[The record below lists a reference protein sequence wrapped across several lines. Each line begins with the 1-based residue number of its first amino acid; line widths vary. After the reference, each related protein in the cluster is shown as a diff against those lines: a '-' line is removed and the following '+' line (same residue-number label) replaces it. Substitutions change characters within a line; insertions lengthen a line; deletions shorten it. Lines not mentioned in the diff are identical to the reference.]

1 MEYFTFNGIC
11 SRDINMYIVNDTD
24 GYQLTQYLPNIN
36 HSFEINNKYII
47 DGGSY
52 YGERIITFRVVAET
66 DNPIE
71 YIKDMSRWL
80 DVQEFTPI
88 SFSREPFKQYYVKR
102 YGEFSPQVYSDMV
115 VCNLQFIALNYL
127 AYSTFTTSELTADN
141 FYDDTT
147 YYLAGLKG
155 DACYKYNNLTGTKQ
169 TFKIYHGGNNDEC
182 RPVITIKG
190 TFNKLTVSN
199 KTTGESCL
207 LNYNISNGTI
217 IIDCENQ
224 CIYVNGTYNVSGHTG
239 DFFTL
244 KGRKKVFASQLGV
257 FDETDGDNVFQLT
270 SPNNFN
276 LNTVTFDFRYVY
288 N

>member
-11 SRDINMYIVNDTD
+11 SRDINMYIVNDAE

-66 DNPIE
+66 HDAIE

-80 DVQEFTPI
+80 DVKEFTPI

-127 AYSTFTTSELTADN
+127 AYSTFTTSEIKDEYY
-141 FYDDTT
+141 YDDE
-147 YYLAGLKG
+147 YYLAGLNKN
-155 DACYKYNNLTGTKQ
+155 ACYTHNNITGTNQ

-182 RPVITIKG
+182 RPIITIKG
-190 TFNKLTVSN
+190 TFNKLTLTN
-199 KTTGESCL
+199 TTTGESCL
-207 LNYNISNGTI
+207 LDYNISNGTVV
-217 IIDCENQ
+217 IDCENQ
-224 CIYVNGTYNVSGHTG
+224 CIYVNDVYNVAGHTG

-244 KGRKKVFASQLGV
+244 QGRKAVFTNQLSI
-257 FDETDGDNVFQLT
+257 FNQSDGDNVFQLT
-270 SPNNFN
+270 SPNQFK
-276 LNTVTFDFRYVY
+276 LSCLTFDFRYVY

>member
-11 SRDINMYIVNDTD
+11 SRDINMYIVNDAE

-36 HSFEINNKYII
+36 HSFEITNKYII

-127 AYSTFTTSELTADN
+127 AYSTFTTSEIKDDYY
-141 FYDDTT
+141 YDDE
-147 YYLAGLKG
+147 YYLDGLNK
-155 DACYKYNNLTGTKQ
+155 DACYTHNNITGTNQ

-182 RPVITIKG
+182 RPIITIKG
-190 TFNKLTVSN
+190 TFNKLTLTN
-199 KTTGESCL
+199 TTTGESCL
-207 LNYNISNGTI
+207 LDYNISNGTVV
-217 IIDCENQ
+217 IDCENQ
-224 CIYVNGTYNVSGHTG
+224 CIYVNDVYNVAGHTG

-244 KGRKKVFASQLGV
+244 QGRKAVFTNQLSI
-257 FDETDGDNVFQLT
+257 FNQSDGDNVFQLT
-270 SPNNFN
+270 SPNQFK
-276 LNTVTFDFRYVY
+276 LSCLTFDFRYVY

>member
-24 GYQLTQYLPNIN
+24 GYKLTQYLPNIN

-66 DNPIE
+66 DDPIE

-80 DVQEFTPI
+80 DVKEFTPI

-127 AYSTFTTSELTADN
+127 AQSTFTTSEIKDEDY
-141 FYDDTT
+141 YDDD
-147 YYLAGLKG
+147 YALAGLNSKARYSH
-155 DACYKYNNLTGTKQ
+155 DNLTGTNQ
-169 TFKIYHGGNNDEC
+169 TFKIYQGGNNDEC
-182 RPVITIKG
+182 RPVI
-190 TFNKLTVSN
+190 
-199 KTTGESCL
+199 
-207 LNYNISNGTI
+207 I
-217 IIDCENQ
+217 IR
-224 CIYVNGTYNVSGHTG
+224 G
-239 DFFTL
+239 
-244 KGRKKVFASQLGV
+244 
-257 FDETDGDNVFQLT
+257 
-270 SPNNFN
+270 
-276 LNTVTFDFRYVY
+276 
-288 N
+288 

>member
-11 SRDINMYIVNDTD
+11 SRDINMYIVNDTE
-24 GYQLTQYLPNIN
+24 GYKLTQYLPNIN
-36 HSFEINNKYII
+36 HSFEITNKYII

-102 YGEFSPQVYSDMV
+102 YGEFSPQVYSDMI

-127 AYSTFTTSELTADN
+127 AYSTFTTSEIKDEYY
-141 FYDDTT
+141 YDDD
-147 YYLAGLKG
+147 YALAGLNSN
-155 DACYKYNNLTGTKQ
+155 ACYSYDNLTEKNQ

-182 RPVITIKG
+182 RPVITIRG
-190 TFNKLTVSN
+190 SFNQLTMTN
-199 KTTGESCL
+199 LATGESCL
-207 LNYNISNGTI
+207 LDYNISNGTVT
-217 IIDCENQ
+217 IDCENQ
-224 CIYVNGTYNVSGHTG
+224 CIYVNGTYNVSGHSG

-244 KGRKKVFASQLGV
+244 KGRKNVFVNQLGI
-257 FDETDGDNVFQLT
+257 FDSNDGDNVFQLT

-276 LNTVTFDFRYVY
+276 LNDVTFDFRYVY

>member
-11 SRDINMYIVNDTD
+11 SRDINMYIVNDAE

-36 HSFEINNKYII
+36 HSFEITNKYII

-127 AYSTFTTSELTADN
+127 AYSTFTTSEIKDEYY
-141 FYDDTT
+141 YDDE
-147 YYLAGLKG
+147 YYLAGLNK
-155 DACYKYNNLTGTKQ
+155 DACYTHNNITGTNQ

-182 RPVITIKG
+182 RPIITIKG
-190 TFNKLTVSN
+190 TFNKLTLTN
-199 KTTGESCL
+199 TTTGESCL
-207 LNYNISNGTI
+207 LDYNISNGTVV
-217 IIDCENQ
+217 IDCENQ
-224 CIYVNGTYNVSGHTG
+224 CIYVNDVYNVAGHTG

-244 KGRKKVFASQLGV
+244 QGRKAVFTNQLSI
-257 FDETDGDNVFQLT
+257 FNRSDGDNVFQLT
-270 SPNNFN
+270 SPNQFK
-276 LNTVTFDFRYVY
+276 LSCLTFDFRYVY

>member
-66 DNPIE
+66 DDPIE

-80 DVQEFTPI
+80 DVKEFTPI

-127 AYSTFTTSELTADN
+127 AYSTFTTSEIKDEYY
-141 FYDDTT
+141 YDVN
-147 YYLAGLKG
+147 YALAGLNSKARYYH
-155 DACYKYNNLTGTKQ
+155 DNWTGANQ

-182 RPVITIKG
+182 RPVITIRG
-190 TFNKLTVSN
+190 SFNQLTMTN
-199 KTTGESCL
+199 LATGESCL
-207 LNYNISNGTI
+207 LDYRISNGTVT
-217 IIDCENQ
+217 IDCENQ
-224 CIYVNGTYNVSGHTG
+224 CIYVNGIYNVTGHSG

-244 KGRKKVFASQLGV
+244 QGRKNVFTSQLGV
-257 FDETDGDNVFQLT
+257 FDQSDGDNEFQLT

-276 LNTVTFDFRYVY
+276 LSNVTFDFRYVY

>member
-11 SRDINMYIVNDTD
+11 SRDINMYIVNDAE

-36 HSFEINNKYII
+36 HSFEITNKYII

-66 DNPIE
+66 DDPIE

-102 YGEFSPQVYSDMV
+102 YGEFSPQVYSDMI

-127 AYSTFTTSELTADN
+127 AYSTFTTSEIKDEYY
-141 FYDDTT
+141 YDDD
-147 YYLAGLKG
+147 YALAGLNSKARYSY
-155 DACYKYNNLTGTKQ
+155 DNLTGKNQ

-182 RPVITIKG
+182 RPVITIRG
-190 TFNKLTVSN
+190 SFNQLTMTN
-199 KTTGESCL
+199 LATGESCL
-207 LNYNISNGTI
+207 LDYNVSNGTVT
-217 IIDCENQ
+217 IDCENQ
-224 CIYVNGTYNVSGHTG
+224 CIYVNDVYNVTGHSG

-244 KGRKKVFASQLGV
+244 QGRKNVFVNQLGI
-257 FDETDGDNVFQLT
+257 FNETDGDNEFQLT

-276 LNTVTFDFRYVY
+276 LNDVTFDFRYVY

>member
-11 SRDINMYIVNDTD
+11 SRDINMYIVNDAE
-24 GYQLTQYLPNIN
+24 GYQLNQYLPNIN
-36 HSFEINNKYII
+36 HSFEITDKYII

-52 YGERIITFRVVAET
+52 YGERIIAFRVVAET
-66 DNPIE
+66 ENPIE

-88 SFSREPFKQYYVKR
+88 IFSREPFKQYYVKR

-127 AYSTFTTSELTADN
+127 AYSTFTTSEIKTEYYYDN
-141 FYDDTT
+141 DYL
-147 YYLAGLKG
+147 LAGLNSK
-155 DACYKYNNLTGTKQ
+155 AKYSYDDLTGTNQ

-182 RPVITIKG
+182 RPIITIQG
-190 TFNKLTVSN
+190 SFNQLTITN
-199 KTTGESCL
+199 TTTNENCL
-207 LNYNISNGTI
+207 LNYNISNGTVV
-217 IIDCENQ
+217 IDCENQ
-224 CIYVNGTYNVSGHTG
+224 CIYVNDVYNVAGHTG

-244 KGRKKVFASQLGV
+244 KGRSNVFIDILSI
-257 FDETDGDNVFQLT
+257 FDYGDGDNVFQLT
-270 SPNNFN
+270 SPNQFN
-276 LNTVTFDFRYVY
+276 LSNVTFDFRYVY

>member
-11 SRDINMYIVNDTD
+11 SRDINMYIVNDAE
-24 GYQLTQYLPNIN
+24 GYQLTQYLPKIN
-36 HSFEINNKYII
+36 HSFEITNKYII

-127 AYSTFTTSELTADN
+127 AYSTFTTSEIKDEYY
-141 FYDDTT
+141 YDDE
-147 YYLAGLKG
+147 YYLAGLNKN
-155 DACYKYNNLTGTKQ
+155 ACYTHNNITGTNQ

-182 RPVITIKG
+182 RPIITIKG
-190 TFNKLTVSN
+190 TFNKLTLTN
-199 KTTGESCL
+199 TTTGESCL
-207 LNYNISNGTI
+207 LDYNISNGTVV
-217 IIDCENQ
+217 IDCENQ
-224 CIYVNGTYNVSGHTG
+224 CIYVNDVYNVAGHTG

-244 KGRKKVFASQLGV
+244 QGRKAVFTNQLSI
-257 FDETDGDNVFQLT
+257 FNQSDGDNVFQLT
-270 SPNNFN
+270 SPNQFK
-276 LNTVTFDFRYVY
+276 LSCLTFDFRYVY

>member
-11 SRDINMYIVNDTD
+11 SRDINMYIVNDTE

-36 HSFEINNKYII
+36 HSFEITNKYII

-66 DNPIE
+66 DDPIE

-80 DVQEFTPI
+80 DVQKFTPI

-102 YGEFSPQVYSDMV
+102 YGEFSPQVYSDMI

-127 AYSTFTTSELTADN
+127 AYSTFKTSEIKDEYY
-141 FYDDTT
+141 YDDD
-147 YYLAGLKG
+147 YALAGLNSKARYSY
-155 DACYKYNNLTGTKQ
+155 DNLTGTNQ

-182 RPVITIKG
+182 RPVITIRG
-190 TFNKLTVSN
+190 SFNQLTMTN
-199 KTTGESCL
+199 LATGESCL
-207 LNYNISNGTI
+207 LDYNVSNGTVT
-217 IIDCENQ
+217 IDCENQ
-224 CIYVNGTYNVSGHTG
+224 CIYVNDVYNVTGHSG

-244 KGRKKVFASQLGV
+244 QGRKNVFVNQLGI
-257 FDETDGDNVFQLT
+257 FDSSDGDNVFQLN

-276 LNTVTFDFRYVY
+276 LSNVTFDFRYVY

>member
-11 SRDINMYIVNDTD
+11 SRDINMYIVNDTE

-36 HSFEINNKYII
+36 HSFEITNKYII

-66 DNPIE
+66 DDPIE

-127 AYSTFTTSELTADN
+127 AYSTFTTSEIKDEYY
-141 FYDDTT
+141 YDDD
-147 YYLAGLKG
+147 YALAGLNSKARYSY
-155 DACYKYNNLTGTKQ
+155 DNLTGTNQ

-182 RPVITIKG
+182 RPVITIRG
-190 TFNKLTVSN
+190 SFNQLTMTN
-199 KTTGESCL
+199 LATGESCL
-207 LNYNISNGTI
+207 LDYNVSNGTVT
-217 IIDCENQ
+217 IDCENQ
-224 CIYVNGTYNVSGHTG
+224 CIYVNDVYNVTGHSG

-244 KGRKKVFASQLGV
+244 QGRKNVFVNQLGI
-257 FDETDGDNVFQLT
+257 FDSSDGDNVFQLN

-276 LNTVTFDFRYVY
+276 LNDVTFDFRYVY

>member
-11 SRDINMYIVNDTD
+11 SRDINMYIVNDAE

-36 HSFEINNKYII
+36 HSFEITNKYII

-66 DNPIE
+66 DDPIE

-127 AYSTFTTSELTADN
+127 AYSTFTTSEIKDEYY
-141 FYDDTT
+141 YDDE
-147 YYLAGLKG
+147 YYLAGLNKN
-155 DACYKYNNLTGTKQ
+155 ACYTHNNITGTNQ

-182 RPVITIKG
+182 RPIITIKG
-190 TFNKLTVSN
+190 TFNKLTLTN
-199 KTTGESCL
+199 TTTGESCL
-207 LNYNISNGTI
+207 LDYNISNGTVV
-217 IIDCENQ
+217 IDCENQ
-224 CIYVNGTYNVSGHTG
+224 CIYVNDVYNVAGHTG

-244 KGRKKVFASQLGV
+244 QGRKAVFTNQLSI
-257 FDETDGDNVFQLT
+257 FNQSDGDNVFQLT
-270 SPNNFN
+270 SPNQFK
-276 LNTVTFDFRYVY
+276 LSCLTFDFRYVY

>member
-102 YGEFSPQVYSDMV
+102 YGEFSPQVYSDMI

-127 AYSTFTTSELTADN
+127 AYSTFTTSEIKDEYY
-141 FYDDTT
+141 YDDD
-147 YYLAGLKG
+147 YALAGLNSN
-155 DACYKYNNLTGTKQ
+155 ACYSYDNLTEKNQ

-182 RPVITIKG
+182 RPVITIRG
-190 TFNKLTVSN
+190 SFNQLTMTN
-199 KTTGESCL
+199 LATGESCL
-207 LNYNISNGTI
+207 LDYNVSNGTVT
-217 IIDCENQ
+217 IDCENQ
-224 CIYVNGTYNVSGHTG
+224 CIYVNDVYNVTGHSG

-244 KGRKKVFASQLGV
+244 QGRKNVFVNQLGI
-257 FDETDGDNVFQLT
+257 FDSSDGDNVFQLN

-276 LNTVTFDFRYVY
+276 LSNVTFDFRYVY

>member
-11 SRDINMYIVNDTD
+11 SRDINMYIVNDTE

-36 HSFEINNKYII
+36 HSFEITNKYII

-66 DNPIE
+66 DDPIE

-102 YGEFSPQVYSDMV
+102 YGEFSPQVYSDMI

-127 AYSTFTTSELTADN
+127 AYSTFTTSEIKDEYY
-141 FYDDTT
+141 YDDN
-147 YYLAGLKG
+147 YALAGLNSKARYSH
-155 DACYKYNNLTGTKQ
+155 DNLTGTNQ

-182 RPVITIKG
+182 RPVITIRG
-190 TFNKLTVSN
+190 SFNQLTMTN
-199 KTTGESCL
+199 LATGESCL
-207 LNYNISNGTI
+207 LDYNVSNGTVT
-217 IIDCENQ
+217 IDESIPECFLIRVVLYGNE
-224 CIYVNGTYNVSGHTG
+224 IV
-239 DFFTL
+239 
-244 KGRKKVFASQLGV
+244 KEKV
-257 FDETDGDNVFQLT
+257 T
-270 SPNNFN
+270 
-276 LNTVTFDFRYVY
+276 
-288 N
+288 

>member
-11 SRDINMYIVNDTD
+11 SRDINMYIVNDAE

-36 HSFEINNKYII
+36 HSFEITNKYII

-102 YGEFSPQVYSDMV
+102 YGEFSPQVYSDMI

-127 AYSTFTTSELTADN
+127 AYSTFTTSEIKDEYY
-141 FYDDTT
+141 YDDN
-147 YYLAGLKG
+147 YALAGLNSKARYSY
-155 DACYKYNNLTGTKQ
+155 DNLTGKNQ

-182 RPVITIKG
+182 RPVITIRG
-190 TFNKLTVSN
+190 SFNQLTMTN
-199 KTTGESCL
+199 LATGESCL
-207 LNYNISNGTI
+207 LDYNVSNGTVT
-217 IIDCENQ
+217 IDCENQ
-224 CIYVNGTYNVSGHTG
+224 CIYVNDVYNVTGHSG

-244 KGRKKVFASQLGV
+244 KGRKNVFVNQLGI
-257 FDETDGDNVFQLT
+257 FDSNDGDNEFQLT

-276 LNTVTFDFRYVY
+276 LNDVTFDFRYVY

>member
-11 SRDINMYIVNDTD
+11 SRDINMYIVNDAE

-36 HSFEINNKYII
+36 HSFEITNKYII

-66 DNPIE
+66 DDPIE

-127 AYSTFTTSELTADN
+127 AYSTFTTSEIKDEYY
-141 FYDDTT
+141 YDDD
-147 YYLAGLKG
+147 YALAGLNSN
-155 DACYKYNNLTGTKQ
+155 ACYSYDNLTEKNQ

-182 RPVITIKG
+182 RPVITIRG
-190 TFNKLTVSN
+190 SFNQLTMTN
-199 KTTGESCL
+199 LATGESCL
-207 LNYNISNGTI
+207 LDYNISNGTVT
-217 IIDCENQ
+217 IDCENQ
-224 CIYVNGTYNVSGHTG
+224 CVYVNDVYNVAGHTG

-257 FDETDGDNVFQLT
+257 FDETDGDNVFQLN

-276 LNTVTFDFRYVY
+276 LSNVTFDFRYVY

>member
-80 DVQEFTPI
+80 DVKEFTPI

-127 AYSTFTTSELTADN
+127 AYSTFTTSEIKDEYY
-141 FYDDTT
+141 YDDE
-147 YYLAGLKG
+147 YYLAGLNKN
-155 DACYKYNNLTGTKQ
+155 ACYTHNNITGTNQ

-182 RPVITIKG
+182 RPIITIKG
-190 TFNKLTVSN
+190 TFNKLTLTN
-199 KTTGESCL
+199 TTTGESCL
-207 LNYNISNGTI
+207 LDYNISNGTVV
-217 IIDCENQ
+217 IDCENQ
-224 CIYVNGTYNVSGHTG
+224 CIYVNDVYNVAGHTG

-244 KGRKKVFASQLGV
+244 QGRKAVFTNQLSI
-257 FDETDGDNVFQLT
+257 FNQSDGDNVFQLT
-270 SPNNFN
+270 SPNQFK
-276 LNTVTFDFRYVY
+276 LSCLTFDFRYVY

>member
-1 MEYFTFNGIC
+1 MEYVTFNGIC

-36 HSFEINNKYII
+36 HSFEITNKYII

-127 AYSTFTTSELTADN
+127 AYSTFTTSEIKDEYY
-141 FYDDTT
+141 YDDE
-147 YYLAGLKG
+147 YYLAGLNKN
-155 DACYKYNNLTGTKQ
+155 ACYTHNNITGTNQ

-182 RPVITIKG
+182 RPIITIKG
-190 TFNKLTVSN
+190 TFNKLTLTN
-199 KTTGESCL
+199 TTTGESCL
-207 LNYNISNGTI
+207 LDYNISNGTVV
-217 IIDCENQ
+217 IDCENQ
-224 CIYVNGTYNVSGHTG
+224 CIYVNDVYNVAGHTG

-244 KGRKKVFASQLGV
+244 QGRKAVFTNQLSI
-257 FDETDGDNVFQLT
+257 FNQSDGDNVFQLT
-270 SPNNFN
+270 SPNQFK
-276 LNTVTFDFRYVY
+276 LSCLTFDFRYVY

>member
-11 SRDINMYIVNDTD
+11 SCDINMYIVNDTD

-80 DVQEFTPI
+80 DVKEFTPI

-127 AYSTFTTSELTADN
+127 AYSTFTTSEIKDEYY
-141 FYDDTT
+141 YDDE
-147 YYLAGLKG
+147 YYLAGLNKN
-155 DACYKYNNLTGTKQ
+155 ACYTHNNITGTNQ

-182 RPVITIKG
+182 RPIITIKG
-190 TFNKLTVSN
+190 TFNKLTLTN
-199 KTTGESCL
+199 TTTGESCL
-207 LNYNISNGTI
+207 LDYNISNGTVV
-217 IIDCENQ
+217 IDCENQ
-224 CIYVNGTYNVSGHTG
+224 CIYVNDVYNVAGHTG

-244 KGRKKVFASQLGV
+244 QGRKAVFTNQLSI
-257 FDETDGDNVFQLT
+257 FNQSDGDNVFQLT
-270 SPNNFN
+270 SPNQFK
-276 LNTVTFDFRYVY
+276 LSCLTFDFRYVY

>member
-11 SRDINMYIVNDTD
+11 SRDINMYIVNDTE

-36 HSFEINNKYII
+36 HSFEITNKYII

-66 DNPIE
+66 DDPIE

-102 YGEFSPQVYSDMV
+102 YGEFSPQVYSDMI

-127 AYSTFTTSELTADN
+127 AYSTFTTSEIKDEYY
-141 FYDDTT
+141 YDDNYT
-147 YYLAGLKG
+147 LAGLNSKARYSH
-155 DACYKYNNLTGTKQ
+155 DNLTGTNQ

-182 RPVITIKG
+182 RPVITIRG
-190 TFNKLTVSN
+190 SFNQLTMTN
-199 KTTGESCL
+199 LATGETCL
-207 LNYNISNGTI
+207 LDYNISNGTVT
-217 IIDCENQ
+217 IDCENQ
-224 CIYVNGTYNVSGHTG
+224 CIYVNGVYNVTGHSG
-239 DFFTL
+239 DCFTL
-244 KGRKKVFASQLGV
+244 QGRKNVFVNQLGI
-257 FDETDGDNVFQLT
+257 FDSSDGDNVFQLN

-276 LNTVTFDFRYVY
+276 LSNVTFDFRYVY

>member
-11 SRDINMYIVNDTD
+11 SRDINMYIVNDAE

-36 HSFEINNKYII
+36 HSFEITNKYII

-127 AYSTFTTSELTADN
+127 AYSTFTTSEIKDEYY
-141 FYDDTT
+141 YDDE
-147 YYLAGLKG
+147 YYLAGLNKN
-155 DACYKYNNLTGTKQ
+155 ACYTHNNITGTNQ

-182 RPVITIKG
+182 RPIITIKG
-190 TFNKLTVSN
+190 TFNKLTLTN
-199 KTTGESCL
+199 TTTGESCL
-207 LNYNISNGTI
+207 LDYNISNGTVV
-217 IIDCENQ
+217 IDCENQ
-224 CIYVNGTYNVSGHTG
+224 CIYVNDVYNVAGHTG
-239 DFFTL
+239 DFFTIQ
-244 KGRKKVFASQLGV
+244 GRKAVFTNQLSI
-257 FDETDGDNVFQLT
+257 FNQSDGDNVFQLT
-270 SPNNFN
+270 SPNQFK
-276 LNTVTFDFRYVY
+276 LSCLTFDFRYVY

>member
-11 SRDINMYIVNDTD
+11 SRDINMYIVNDAE

-36 HSFEINNKYII
+36 HSFEITNKYII

-66 DNPIE
+66 DDPIE

-102 YGEFSPQVYSDMV
+102 YGEFSPQVYSDMI

-127 AYSTFTTSELTADN
+127 AYSTFTTSEIKDEYY
-141 FYDDTT
+141 YDDN
-147 YYLAGLKG
+147 YALAGLNSKARYSY
-155 DACYKYNNLTGTKQ
+155 DNLTGKNQ

-182 RPVITIKG
+182 RPVITIRG
-190 TFNKLTVSN
+190 SFNQLTMTN
-199 KTTGESCL
+199 LATGESCL
-207 LNYNISNGTI
+207 LDYNVSNGTVT
-217 IIDCENQ
+217 IDCENQ
-224 CIYVNGTYNVSGHTG
+224 CIYVNDVYNVTGHSG

-244 KGRKKVFASQLGV
+244 QGRKNVFVNQLGI
-257 FDETDGDNVFQLT
+257 FDSSDGDNVFQLN

-276 LNTVTFDFRYVY
+276 LSNVTFDFRYVY

>member
-11 SRDINMYIVNDTD
+11 SRDINMYIVNDAE

-36 HSFEINNKYII
+36 HSFEITNKYII

-127 AYSTFTTSELTADN
+127 AYSTFTTSEIKDEYY
-141 FYDDTT
+141 YDDE
-147 YYLAGLKG
+147 YYLAGLNK
-155 DACYKYNNLTGTKQ
+155 DACYTHNNITGTNQ

-182 RPVITIKG
+182 RPIITIKG
-190 TFNKLTVSN
+190 TFNKLTLTN
-199 KTTGESCL
+199 TTTVESCL
-207 LNYNISNGTI
+207 LDYNISNGTVV
-217 IIDCENQ
+217 IDCENQ
-224 CIYVNGTYNVSGHTG
+224 CIYVNDVYNVAGHTG

-244 KGRKKVFASQLGV
+244 QGRKAVFTNQLSI
-257 FDETDGDNVFQLT
+257 FNQSDGDNVFQLT
-270 SPNNFN
+270 SPNQFK
-276 LNTVTFDFRYVY
+276 LSCLTFDFRYVY

>member
-1 MEYFTFNGIC
+1 MKYFTFNGIC

-36 HSFEINNKYII
+36 HSFEITNKYII

-127 AYSTFTTSELTADN
+127 AYSTFTTSEIKDEYY
-141 FYDDTT
+141 YDDE
-147 YYLAGLKG
+147 YYLAGLNK
-155 DACYKYNNLTGTKQ
+155 DACYTHNNITGTNQ

-182 RPVITIKG
+182 RPIITIKG
-190 TFNKLTVSN
+190 TFNKLTLTN
-199 KTTGESCL
+199 TTTGESCL
-207 LNYNISNGTI
+207 LDYNISNGTVV
-217 IIDCENQ
+217 IDCENQ
-224 CIYVNGTYNVSGHTG
+224 CIYVNDVYNVAGHTG

-244 KGRKKVFASQLGV
+244 QGRKAVFTNQLSI
-257 FDETDGDNVFQLT
+257 FNQSDGDNVFQLN

-276 LNTVTFDFRYVY
+276 LSNVTFDFRYVY

>member
-11 SRDINMYIVNDTD
+11 SRDINMYIVNDAE

-36 HSFEINNKYII
+36 HSFEITNKYII

-102 YGEFSPQVYSDMV
+102 YGEFSPQVYSDMI

-127 AYSTFTTSELTADN
+127 AYSTITTSEIKDEYY
-141 FYDDTT
+141 YDDE
-147 YYLAGLKG
+147 YYLAGLNKN
-155 DACYKYNNLTGTKQ
+155 ACYTHNNITGTNQ

-182 RPVITIKG
+182 RPIITIKG
-190 TFNKLTVSN
+190 TFNKLTLTN
-199 KTTGESCL
+199 TTTGESCL
-207 LNYNISNGTI
+207 LDYNISNGTVV
-217 IIDCENQ
+217 IDCENQ
-224 CIYVNGTYNVSGHTG
+224 CIYVNDVYNVAGHTG

-244 KGRKKVFASQLGV
+244 QGRKAVFTNQLSI
-257 FDETDGDNVFQLT
+257 FNQSDGDNVFQLT
-270 SPNNFN
+270 SPNQFK
-276 LNTVTFDFRYVY
+276 LSCLTFDFRYVY

>member
-11 SRDINMYIVNDTD
+11 SRDINMYIVNDTE

-36 HSFEINNKYII
+36 HSFEITNKYII

-66 DNPIE
+66 DDPIE

-80 DVQEFTPI
+80 DVKEFTPI

-182 RPVITIKG
+182 RPIITIKG
-190 TFNKLTVSN
+190 TFNKLTLTN
-199 KTTGESCL
+199 TTTGESCL
-207 LNYNISNGTI
+207 LDYNISNGTVV
-217 IIDCENQ
+217 IDCENQ
-224 CIYVNGTYNVSGHTG
+224 CIYVNDVYNVAGHTG

-244 KGRKKVFASQLGV
+244 QGRKAVFTNQLSI
-257 FDETDGDNVFQLT
+257 FNQSDGDNVFQLT
-270 SPNNFN
+270 SPNQFK
-276 LNTVTFDFRYVY
+276 LSCLTFDFRYVY

>member
-1 MEYFTFNGIC
+1 MEYLTFNAMC
-11 SRDINMYIVNDTD
+11 SRDINMYIVNDAE

-36 HSFEINNKYII
+36 HSFEITNKYII

-127 AYSTFTTSELTADN
+127 AYSTFTTSEIKDEYY
-141 FYDDTT
+141 YDDE
-147 YYLAGLKG
+147 YYLAGLNKN
-155 DACYKYNNLTGTKQ
+155 ACYTHNNITGTNQ

-182 RPVITIKG
+182 RPIITIKG
-190 TFNKLTVSN
+190 TFNKLTLTN
-199 KTTGESCL
+199 TTTGESCL
-207 LNYNISNGTI
+207 LDYNISNGTVV
-217 IIDCENQ
+217 IDCENQ
-224 CIYVNGTYNVSGHTG
+224 CIYVNDVYNVAGHTG

-244 KGRKKVFASQLGV
+244 QGRKAVFTNQLSI
-257 FDETDGDNVFQLT
+257 FNQSDGDNVFQLT
-270 SPNNFN
+270 SPNQFK
-276 LNTVTFDFRYVY
+276 LSCLTFDFRYVY

>member
-11 SRDINMYIVNDTD
+11 SRDINMYIVNDAE

-36 HSFEINNKYII
+36 HSFEITNKYII

-102 YGEFSPQVYSDMV
+102 YGEFSPQVYSDMI

-127 AYSTFTTSELTADN
+127 AYSTFTTSEIKDEYY
-141 FYDDTT
+141 YDDE
-147 YYLAGLKG
+147 YYLAGLNK
-155 DACYKYNNLTGTKQ
+155 DACYTHNNITGTNQ

-182 RPVITIKG
+182 RPIITIKG
-190 TFNKLTVSN
+190 TFNKLTLTN
-199 KTTGESCL
+199 TTTGESCL
-207 LNYNISNGTI
+207 LDYNISNGTVV
-217 IIDCENQ
+217 IDCENQ
-224 CIYVNGTYNVSGHTG
+224 CIYVNDVYNVAGHTG

-244 KGRKKVFASQLGV
+244 QGRKAVFTNQLSI
-257 FDETDGDNVFQLT
+257 FNQSDGDNVFQLT
-270 SPNNFN
+270 SPNQFK
-276 LNTVTFDFRYVY
+276 LSCLTFDFRYVY

>member
-66 DNPIE
+66 DDPIE

-80 DVQEFTPI
+80 DVKEFTPI

-102 YGEFSPQVYSDMV
+102 YGEFSPQVYSDMI

-127 AYSTFTTSELTADN
+127 AYSTFTTSEIKDEYY
-141 FYDDTT
+141 YDDN
-147 YYLAGLKG
+147 YALAGLNSKARYSH
-155 DACYKYNNLTGTKQ
+155 DNLTGTNQ

-182 RPVITIKG
+182 RPVITIRG
-190 TFNKLTVSN
+190 SFNQLTMTN
-199 KTTGESCL
+199 LATGESCL
-207 LNYNISNGTI
+207 LDYNVSNGTVT
-217 IIDCENQ
+217 IDCENQ

-244 KGRKKVFASQLGV
+244 KGRKSVFMSQLGI
-257 FDETDGDNVFQLT
+257 FNETDGDNEFQLT

-276 LNTVTFDFRYVY
+276 LNDVTFDFRYVY

>member
-66 DNPIE
+66 DDPIE

-80 DVQEFTPI
+80 DVKEFTPI

-127 AYSTFTTSELTADN
+127 AYSTFTTSEIKDEYY
-141 FYDDTT
+141 YDDD
-147 YYLAGLKG
+147 YALAGLNSN
-155 DACYKYNNLTGTKQ
+155 ACYSYDNLTEKNQ

-182 RPVITIKG
+182 RPVITIRG
-190 TFNKLTVSN
+190 SFNQLTMTN
-199 KTTGESCL
+199 LATGESCL
-207 LNYNISNGTI
+207 LDYRISNGTVT
-217 IIDCENQ
+217 IDCENQ
-224 CIYVNGTYNVSGHTG
+224 CIYVNGIYNVTGHSG

-244 KGRKKVFASQLGV
+244 QGRKNVFTSQLGV
-257 FDETDGDNVFQLT
+257 FDQSDGDNEFQLT

-276 LNTVTFDFRYVY
+276 LSNVTHHYCPT
-288 N
+288 

>member
-1 MEYFTFNGIC
+1 MEYFTCNGIC
-11 SRDINMYIVNDTD
+11 SRAINMDSVNDTE

-36 HSFEINNKYII
+36 HSFEITNKYII

-66 DNPIE
+66 DDPIE

-102 YGEFSPQVYSDMV
+102 YGEFSPQVYSDMI

-127 AYSTFTTSELTADN
+127 AYSTFTTSEIKDEYY
-141 FYDDTT
+141 YDDN
-147 YYLAGLKG
+147 YALAGLNSKARYSH
-155 DACYKYNNLTGTKQ
+155 DNLTGTNQ

-182 RPVITIKG
+182 RPVITIRG
-190 TFNKLTVSN
+190 SFNQLTMTN
-199 KTTGESCL
+199 LATGESCL
-207 LNYNISNGTI
+207 LDYNVSNGTVT
-217 IIDCENQ
+217 IDCENQ
-224 CIYVNGTYNVSGHTG
+224 CIYVNDVYNVTGHSG

-244 KGRKKVFASQLGV
+244 QGRKNVFVNQLGIFV
-257 FDETDGDNVFQLT
+257 SSDGDNVFKLN
-270 SPNNFN
+270 SPNNFTLCN
-276 LNTVTFDFRYVY
+276 VTFDFRYVY

>member
-11 SRDINMYIVNDTD
+11 SRDINMYIVNDAE
-24 GYQLTQYLPNIN
+24 GYQLTQNLPNIN
-36 HSFEINNKYII
+36 HSFEITNKYII

-127 AYSTFTTSELTADN
+127 AYSTFTTSEIKDEYY
-141 FYDDTT
+141 YDDE
-147 YYLAGLKG
+147 YYLAGLNK
-155 DACYKYNNLTGTKQ
+155 DACYTHNNITGTNQ

-182 RPVITIKG
+182 RPIITIKG
-190 TFNKLTVSN
+190 TFNKLTLTN
-199 KTTGESCL
+199 TTTGESCL
-207 LNYNISNGTI
+207 LDYNISNGTVV
-217 IIDCENQ
+217 IDCENQ
-224 CIYVNGTYNVSGHTG
+224 CIYVNDVYNVAGHTG

-244 KGRKKVFASQLGV
+244 QGRKAVFTNQLSI
-257 FDETDGDNVFQLT
+257 FNQSDGDNVFQLT
-270 SPNNFN
+270 SPNQFK
-276 LNTVTFDFRYVY
+276 LSCLTFDFRYVY

>member
-11 SRDINMYIVNDTD
+11 SRDINMYIVNDAE

-36 HSFEINNKYII
+36 HSFEITNKYII

-127 AYSTFTTSELTADN
+127 AYSTFTTSEIKDEYY
-141 FYDDTT
+141 YDDE
-147 YYLAGLKG
+147 YYLAGLNK
-155 DACYKYNNLTGTKQ
+155 DACYTHNNITGTNQ

-182 RPVITIKG
+182 RPIITIKG
-190 TFNKLTVSN
+190 TNT
-199 KTTGESCL
+199 TTGESCL
-207 LNYNISNGTI
+207 LDYNISNGTVV
-217 IIDCENQ
+217 IDCENQ
-224 CIYVNGTYNVSGHTG
+224 CIYVNDVYNVAGHTG

-244 KGRKKVFASQLGV
+244 QGRKAVFTNQLSI
-257 FDETDGDNVFQLT
+257 FNQSDGDNVFQLT
-270 SPNNFN
+270 SPNQFK
-276 LNTVTFDFRYVY
+276 LSCLTFDFRYVY

>member
-11 SRDINMYIVNDTD
+11 SRDINMYIVNDAE

-36 HSFEINNKYII
+36 HSFEITNKYII

-127 AYSTFTTSELTADN
+127 AYSTFTTSEIKDEYY
-141 FYDDTT
+141 YDDE
-147 YYLAGLKG
+147 YYLAGLNK
-155 DACYKYNNLTGTKQ
+155 DACYTHNNITGTNQ

-182 RPVITIKG
+182 RPIITIKG
-190 TFNKLTVSN
+190 TFNKLTLTN
-199 KTTGESCL
+199 TTTGESCL
-207 LNYNISNGTI
+207 LDYNISNGTVV
-217 IIDCENQ
+217 IDCENQ
-224 CIYVNGTYNVSGHTG
+224 CIYVNDVYNVAGHTG

-244 KGRKKVFASQLGV
+244 QGRKAVFTNQLSI
-257 FDETDGDNVFQLT
+257 FNQSDGDNVFQLT
-270 SPNNFN
+270 SPNQFK
-276 LNTVTFDFRYVY
+276 LSCLTFDFRYVY

>member
-11 SRDINMYIVNDTD
+11 SRDINMYIVNDAE

-36 HSFEINNKYII
+36 HSFEITNKYII

-52 YGERIITFRVVAET
+52 YGERIIAFRVVAET
-66 DNPIE
+66 DDPIE

-80 DVQEFTPI
+80 DVDEYTPI
-88 SFSREPFKQYYVKR
+88 IFSREPFKQYYVKR
-102 YGEFSPQVYSDMV
+102 YGEFSPQIYSDMV
-115 VCNLQFIALNYL
+115 VCTLQFIALNYL
-127 AYSTFTTSELTADN
+127 AYSTFTTSELTPDN
-141 FYDDTT
+141 FYDDDT

-155 DACYKYNNLTGTKQ
+155 DACYEYNNLTGTKQ

-190 TFNKLTVSN
+190 TFNKLTVTN
-199 KTTGESCL
+199 TATGKSCL
-207 LNYNISNGTI
+207 LDYDISNGTI
-217 IIDCENQ
+217 VIDCENQ
-224 CIYVNGTYNVSGHTG
+224 CIYVNDVYNVAGHIG

-244 KGRKKVFASQLGV
+244 KGRKNVFSSKLGT
-257 FDETDGDNVFQLT
+257 FDYDDGINVFQLT
-270 SPNNFN
+270 SSNNFN
-276 LNTVTFDFRYVY
+276 LTNVTFDFRYVY

>member
-11 SRDINMYIVNDTD
+11 SRDINMYIVNDAE

-36 HSFEINNKYII
+36 HSFEITNKYII

-66 DNPIE
+66 DDPIE

-102 YGEFSPQVYSDMV
+102 YGEFSPQVYSDMI

-127 AYSTFTTSELTADN
+127 AYSTFTTSEIKDEYY
-141 FYDDTT
+141 YDDD
-147 YYLAGLKG
+147 YALAGLNSKARYSY
-155 DACYKYNNLTGTKQ
+155 DNLTGTNQ

-182 RPVITIKG
+182 RPVITIRG
-190 TFNKLTVSN
+190 SFNQLTMTN
-199 KTTGESCL
+199 LATGESCL
-207 LNYNISNGTI
+207 LDYNVSNGTVT
-217 IIDCENQ
+217 IDCENQ
-224 CIYVNGTYNVSGHTG
+224 CIYVNDVYNVTGHSG

-244 KGRKKVFASQLGV
+244 QGRKNVFVNQLGI
-257 FDETDGDNVFQLT
+257 FDSSDGDNVFQLN

-276 LNTVTFDFRYVY
+276 LSNVTFDFRYVY

>member
-11 SRDINMYIVNDTD
+11 SRDINMYIVNDAE

-36 HSFEINNKYII
+36 HSFEITNKYII

-88 SFSREPFKQYYVKR
+88 SFPREPFKQYYVKR

-127 AYSTFTTSELTADN
+127 AYSTFTTSEIKDEYY
-141 FYDDTT
+141 YDDE
-147 YYLAGLKG
+147 YYLAGLNK
-155 DACYKYNNLTGTKQ
+155 DACYTHNNITGTNQ

-182 RPVITIKG
+182 RPIITIKG
-190 TFNKLTVSN
+190 TFNKLTLTN
-199 KTTGESCL
+199 TTTGESCL
-207 LNYNISNGTI
+207 LDYNISNGTVV
-217 IIDCENQ
+217 IDCENQ
-224 CIYVNGTYNVSGHTG
+224 CIYVNDVYNVAGHTG

-244 KGRKKVFASQLGV
+244 QGRKAVFTNQLSI
-257 FDETDGDNVFQLT
+257 FNQSDGDNVFQLT
-270 SPNNFN
+270 SPNQFK
-276 LNTVTFDFRYVY
+276 LSCLTFDFRYVY

>member
-11 SRDINMYIVNDTD
+11 SRDINMYIVNDAE

-36 HSFEINNKYII
+36 HSFEITNKYII

-66 DNPIE
+66 DDPIE

-80 DVQEFTPI
+80 DVKEFTPI

-102 YGEFSPQVYSDMV
+102 YGEFSPQVYSDMI

-127 AYSTFTTSELTADN
+127 AYSTFTTSEIKDEYY
-141 FYDDTT
+141 YDDN
-147 YYLAGLKG
+147 YALAGLNSN
-155 DACYKYNNLTGTKQ
+155 ACYSYDNLTEKNQ

-182 RPVITIKG
+182 RPVITIRG
-190 TFNKLTVSN
+190 SFNQLTMTN
-199 KTTGESCL
+199 LATGESCL
-207 LNYNISNGTI
+207 LDYNISNGTVT
-217 IIDCENQ
+217 IDCENQ
-224 CIYVNGTYNVSGHTG
+224 CIYVNDVYNVTGHSG

-244 KGRKKVFASQLGV
+244 QGRKNVFVNQLGI
-257 FDETDGDNVFQLT
+257 FDSNDGDNVFQLN

-276 LNTVTFDFRYVY
+276 LSNVTFDFRYVY